1 MAKKPILKSSEDLN
15 IKPRISEKI
24 NFKSRRFKFSER
36 QKQFLDLA
44 LNDESKIIFLAGPA
58 GTSKAQ
64 PISEPV
70 LTPSGWKQMGSL
82 KVGDKVC
89 CPDGESST
97 ILEIHEQGVKD
108 VYKITFQ
115 DGSHTHCCIDHL
127 WFTQTYNDR
136 NATTK
141 INSKKIKK
149 PRAGSVKSLKEIIAT
164 LKNSNG
170 KLNHY
175 IPVTQAVNFEEN
187 SHVIHP
193 YLMGILIGDGCL
205 VQKVT
210 FSTSDKEIL
219 NNFESK
225 IPNGYSIVKQDS
237 KYDFSIKGVGNKNI
251 FLDEIRRLNL
261 NTKSYTK
268 FIPEEYLFDSI
279 PNRIELLQG
288 LMDSDGHVSSRS
300 GSTILYTTVSEDLAK
315 NVKNLVQSLGGVASI
330 RSDRNYYTYKGVKKL
345 GHVYFSLNISLPENI
360 TPFKLKRKLDKFKPR
375 IKYFPRRIIS
385 EIELVK
391 KEECQCI
398 LIDHQDHLYLTN
410 DYIVTHNTYLSVY
423 ASLNILA
430 KDQEKEM
437 IYVRSIAES
446 AEKGLGS
453 LPGEAGHKFEPF
465 VTPLWE
471 KIDEMVSGEHAVWL
485 KQSQRLTAKPINYL
499 RGASWENK
507 LIIADEAQNFSFK
520 ELVTLI
526 TRIGENTKIFICGD
540 FMQADIKSSGFEQMF
555 NIFNSAD
562 SIDQGIHCFQFGN
575 EDIHRSMILRFII
588 QKLQEERR
596 QRSNG

>member
-1 MAKKPILKSSEDLN
+1 MARKQILKSSEDLN
-15 IKPRISEKI
+15 IKPKLSEKI

-58 GTSKAQ
+58 GTSK
-64 PISEPV
+64 
-70 LTPSGWKQMGSL
+70 
-82 KVGDKVC
+82 
-89 CPDGESST
+89 
-97 ILEIHEQGVKD
+97 
-108 VYKITFQ
+108 
-115 DGSHTHCCIDHL
+115 
-127 WFTQTYNDR
+127 
-136 NATTK
+136 
-141 INSKKIKK
+141 
-149 PRAGSVKSLKEIIAT
+149 
-164 LKNSNG
+164 
-170 KLNHY
+170 
-175 IPVTQAVNFEEN
+175 
-187 SHVIHP
+187 
-193 YLMGILIGDGCL
+193 
-205 VQKVT
+205 
-210 FSTSDKEIL
+210 
-219 NNFESK
+219 
-225 IPNGYSIVKQDS
+225 
-237 KYDFSIKGVGNKNI
+237 
-251 FLDEIRRLNL
+251 
-261 NTKSYTK
+261 
-268 FIPEEYLFDSI
+268 
-279 PNRIELLQG
+279 
-288 LMDSDGHVSSRS
+288 
-300 GSTILYTTVSEDLAK
+300 
-315 NVKNLVQSLGGVASI
+315 
-330 RSDRNYYTYKGVKKL
+330 
-345 GHVYFSLNISLPENI
+345 
-360 TPFKLKRKLDKFKPR
+360 
-375 IKYFPRRIIS
+375 
-385 EIELVK
+385 
-391 KEECQCI
+391 
-398 LIDHQDHLYLTN
+398 
-410 DYIVTHNTYLSVY
+410 TYLSVY

-562 SIDQGIHCFQFGN
+562 SVDQGIHCFQFGN

-588 QKLQEERR
+588 QKLQEERK